1 MIDPIIF
8 RKIIDQYG
16 KPPAGMQENE
26 LIRGVMTWLLI
37 TIGVA
42 LLARLAKA
50 VQDYFTGLKVP
61 AHCAYFTYSC
71 RWVDTYTG
79 GNLKML

>member
-26 LIRGVMTWLLI
+26 LIRGVMTWL
-37 TIGVA
+37 
-42 LLARLAKA
+42 
-50 VQDYFTGLKVP
+50 
-61 AHCAYFTYSC
+61 
-71 RWVDTYTG
+71 
-79 GNLKML
+79 